1 MQNTISPASPSR
13 SASPQQAP
21 PISAK
26 RKRNRPISCNTCRSR
41 RTRCGRQRPACSFC
55 HSRGLDCQYEKEPEP
70 QATGIERKLDEIN
83 QRLDCMNEILCQPS
97 SQHYPQTNGFTR
109 AKRQD
114 INEEEK
120 TPFKLL
126 GTQRVMSILGLDA
139 GFARELVRLERM
151 ALPRPG
157 ALTSRLYMVAHQQAL
172 SALAS
177 FSEHVHAWYP
187 IFRPDFSDQYF
198 RIISGPLSPSPETC
212 VTLLVATIGLVAQ
225 YAPSMDG
232 TQAEPTHI
240 PYFEAALASLPIVL
254 TDESLESVQSLIL
267 LSIYY
272 CCLSR
277 PCHAHD
283 YCLIA
288 SFKIQ
293 NMLRHLDEN
302 DIEAH
307 ERLKRAYWAVLLLES
322 ELSVQFDVAQSG
334 IWALDDEMALPDSR
348 RTWHFDQEVWPSID
362 ASTSPAS
369 VLSVTSLGSDKVQ
382 SYFLAEIAMRRMLH
396 RCNTA
401 IRKTEEGNLTYA
413 PSIAL
418 ELELQLNE
426 WYEYL
431 PEIIKFRMDD
441 EIPQSSDVLS
451 PSIFFPTPCPLSN
464 FLCVQYYCCKISIY
478 WPAVYQATE
487 DAAVTNQL
495 QDHCHRFFAAY
506 IQLIPRILAAFNEC
520 IVNRWTLFASIF
532 MTTMAAMKG
541 ASVPGLTRSVDN
553 DRLRQCFALTSS
565 VNRSMIGISPS
576 LNLFANTLKQRVEEG
591 SPMLSSGYNIAGHM

>member
-1 MQNTISPASPSR
+1 
-13 SASPQQAP
+13 
-21 PISAK
+21 
-26 RKRNRPISCNTCRSR
+26 
-41 RTRCGRQRPACSFC
+41 
-55 HSRGLDCQYEKEPEP
+55 
-70 QATGIERKLDEIN
+70 
-83 QRLDCMNEILCQPS
+83 
-97 SQHYPQTNGFTR
+97 
-109 AKRQD
+109 
-114 INEEEK
+114 
-120 TPFKLL
+120 
-126 GTQRVMSILGLDA
+126 
-139 GFARELVRLERM
+139 
-151 ALPRPG
+151 
-157 ALTSRLYMVAHQQAL
+157 
-172 SALAS
+172 
-177 FSEHVHAWYP
+177 
-187 IFRPDFSDQYF
+187 
-198 RIISGPLSPSPETC
+198 
-212 VTLLVATIGLVAQ
+212 
-225 YAPSMDG
+225 
-232 TQAEPTHI
+232 
-240 PYFEAALASLPIVL
+240 
-254 TDESLESVQSLIL
+254 
-267 LSIYY
+267 
-272 CCLSR
+272 
-277 PCHAHD
+277 
-283 YCLIA
+283 
-288 SFKIQ
+288 
-293 NMLRHLDEN
+293 
-302 DIEAH
+302 
-307 ERLKRAYWAVLLLES
+307 
-322 ELSVQFDVAQSG
+322 
-334 IWALDDEMALPDSR
+334 MALPDSR

-464 FLCVQYYCCKISIY
+464 FLRVQYYCCKISIY

-576 LNLFANTLKQRVEEG
+576 LNFLSNTLKQRVEEG
-591 SPMLSSGYNIAGHM
+591 SPMFSSGYNIAGHM